1 MGRRSRFEII
11 LNVLNVIQSGDFKP
25 TRIMF
30 ESNLSWKICNEVLDS
45 LIEQGL
51 VEAIDMEKTWR
62 KRDKRTH
69 TKYIITSKG
78 QSVLRYFQN
87 INTMMGTGKKVNSYQ
102 IT

>member
-11 LNVLNVIQSGDFKP
+11 LNVLNVIQSGESRL

-30 ESNLSWKICNEVLDS
+30 EANLSWKICNEVIDS

-51 VEAIDMEKTWR
+51 VESIDMEKTWH

-69 TKYIITSKG
+69 TKYIITGKG

-87 INTMMGTGKKVNSYQ
+87 LNTIMGAEKKLNLYQ